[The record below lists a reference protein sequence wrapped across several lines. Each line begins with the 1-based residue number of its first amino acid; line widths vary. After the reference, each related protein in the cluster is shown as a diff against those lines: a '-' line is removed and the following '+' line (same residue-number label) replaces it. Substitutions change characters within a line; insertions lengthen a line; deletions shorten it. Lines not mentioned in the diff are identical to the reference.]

1 MVKNKES
8 VARKINDGFDILKTS
23 GVYVTLGG
31 NATGLRYVKKCE
43 SDRYSIQY
51 SIQQIPMRNGKCKFI
66 YKIDGD
72 QVDSSE
78 YDEEIQSS
86 LQELWDEVECVREI
100 SEMHEMMEQT
110 VEINAKSFPFNFTTR
125 YGK

>member
-8 VARKINDGFDILKTS
+8 VARKINEGFDILKTS
-23 GVYVTLGG
+23 GVYVAL
-31 NATGLRYVKKCE
+31 NATGVRYVKKCE
-43 SDRYSIQY
+43 SDRCSIQY
-51 SIQQIPMRNGKCKFI
+51 SIQQIPMSNGKCKFI

-86 LQELWDEVECVREI
+86 LQELWDEVEYVCEI
-100 SEMHEMMEQT
+100 SEMHEMMEQ
-110 VEINAKSFPFNFTTR
+110 VGRAQCKELSF
-125 YGK
+125 

>member
-8 VARKINDGFDILKTS
+8 VARKINEGFDILKTS

-31 NATGLRYVKKCE
+31 NATGLRYVKCE
-43 SDRYSIQY
+43 SDRY

-78 YDEEIQSS
+78 YDEEIQRR

-100 SEMHEMMEQT
+100 SEMHEMMDQT
-110 VEINAKSFPFNFTTR
+110 VEINAKSFTTR